1 MNLNGKKDIGHL
13 VYLNHSESFS
23 QDPKAKEL
31 VEFIGQ
37 RSYEFLD
44 WQGFDLRKSQLT
56 LYRIL
61 GTRV

>member
-1 MNLNGKKDIGHL
+1 MSN
-13 VYLNHSESFS
+13 
-23 QDPKAKEL
+23 DPKLKDL
-31 VEFIGQ
+31 VQFVGQ

-44 WQGFDLRKSQLT
+44 WSGFDLQKSQFT